1 MKEKAEVEAVVADF
15 SRDCSQGVVVRRE
28 KGALG
33 PRLRRWRR
41 LPSITSFDHS
51 ASRDGLH
58 LTEQVSVYG
67 S

>member
-33 PRLRRWRR
+33 PRLR
-41 LPSITSFDHS
+41 
-51 ASRDGLH
+51 
-58 LTEQVSVYG
+58 
-67 S
+67 